1 LRSSIVEFYAE
12 LEQMKSEELGYFEP
26 RRWHEDRPQ
35 QPKVWKREDGGAM
48 AWGVPPASDYLRG
61 RQPLPGH

>member
-1 LRSSIVEFYAE
+1 LRSTIVEFYAE

-48 AWGVPPASDYLRG
+48 ARGAPPVRYYLHG
-61 RQPLPGH
+61 HPPVPGH

>member
-1 LRSSIVEFYAE
+1 
-12 LEQMKSEELGYFEP
+12 MKSEELGYFEP

-48 AWGVPPASDYLRG
+48 ARGAPPVRYYLHG
-61 RQPLPGH
+61 RPPVPGH